1 MWWKELPACIK
12 VLHCLSECSWLKY
25 SFQHESPPVTDARS
39 SACADQPGNEAG
51 YVVKMTDDNVSPPYK
66 IAPGT
71 RVRLESAYDGNTR
84 RLGVMVRTLAR
95 YLS

>member
-1 MWWKELPACIK
+1 M
-12 VLHCLSECSWLKY
+12 
-25 SFQHESPPVTDARS
+25 
-39 SACADQPGNEAG
+39 
-51 YVVKMTDDNVSPPYK
+51 VKMTDDNVSPPYK

-95 YLS
+95 VIITIAGIC

>member
-1 MWWKELPACIK
+1 M
-12 VLHCLSECSWLKY
+12 
-25 SFQHESPPVTDARS
+25 
-39 SACADQPGNEAG
+39 
-51 YVVKMTDDNVSPPYK
+51 VKMTDDNVSPPYK

-95 YLS
+95 

>member
-1 MWWKELPACIK
+1 M
-12 VLHCLSECSWLKY
+12 
-25 SFQHESPPVTDARS
+25 TDARS

-84 RLGVMVRTLAR
+84 RLGVMVRNLAR
-95 YLS
+95 YLSLQKPACC